1 MLSEC
6 CRAVRTPRA
15 CAREADQGLPHAS
28 KAVCS
33 TYRPGLD
40 RAPAQPLRHGHSQVR
55 EGEQVD
61 PGPLGRRAESGSR
74 KFGLQGGSG
83 EPARGGNAFRG
94 AIVGAAA
101 RGGSRWCARTGATSM
116 HSARPP
122 RACSPS
128 SAWWGPPK
136 VNVLDQAGDFAELA
150 LHAGGDD
157 EGGRPSVKLHQSES
171 RRYHDAGGG

>member
-1 MLSEC
+1 MP
-6 CRAVRTPRA
+6 APRL
-15 CAREADQGLPHAS
+15 EGDLISPGPGSGSSTAS
-28 KAVCS
+28 R
-33 TYRPGLD
+33 Y
-40 RAPAQPLRHGHSQVR
+40 GHSQVR
-55 EGEQVD
+55 EGERVD
-61 PGPLGRRAESGSR
+61 PGPLGRRAEPGSG
-74 KFGLQGGSG
+74 KFGSQGGSG
-83 EPARGGNAFRG
+83 EPARGGKAFRG

-101 RGGSRWCARTGATSM
+101 CGGLRWCARTGATSM

-128 SAWWGPPK
+128 SAWWGLPE